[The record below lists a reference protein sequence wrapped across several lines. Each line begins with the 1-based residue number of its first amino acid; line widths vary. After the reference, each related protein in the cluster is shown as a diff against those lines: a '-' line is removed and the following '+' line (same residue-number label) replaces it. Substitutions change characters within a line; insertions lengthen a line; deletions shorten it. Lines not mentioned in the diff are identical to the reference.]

1 MHPGL
6 PSLPLLTGL
15 GLLIAACEGEPP
27 PQNNSDRVP
36 DAYLERLQEAEA
48 VRYSIEQHELEQR
61 RLEQLL
67 GKDQSTPVIR

>member
-6 PSLPLLTGL
+6 PSLPLLAGL

-27 PQNNSDRVP
+27 QNRSAEVP
-36 DAYLERLQEAEA
+36 DVYLERLQEAEA

-67 GKDQSTPVIR
+67 GKDQAAPVTR